1 MPEKPEVIT
10 VSNSLKPRLVG
21 KKITRCNVYWD
32 NIIAYP
38 TTDEFKKKSLGK
50 RF

>member
-10 VSNSLKPRLVG
+10 VTNNLKERIIG
-21 KKITRCNVYWD
+21 KKIVGCNIYWD

-38 TTDEFKKKSLGK
+38 TTNEFKKK
-50 RF
+50 